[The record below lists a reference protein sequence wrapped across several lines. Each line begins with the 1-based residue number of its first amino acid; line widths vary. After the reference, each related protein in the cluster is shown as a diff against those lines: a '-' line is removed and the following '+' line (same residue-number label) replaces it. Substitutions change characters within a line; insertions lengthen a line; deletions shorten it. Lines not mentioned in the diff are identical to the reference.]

1 MNSVLFAVIIG
12 LSAIIAIWYIQKTID
27 NPNS

>member
-12 LSAIIAIWYIQKTID
+12 LSAIIAIFVIQKVID
-27 NPNS
+27 NPDS